1 MLEIERISAS
11 YGQVRALHDVSLRVG
26 AGELVCLL
34 GANGAGKSTTLNC
47 ISGVVPPTA
56 GRIVF
61 DGEDITGWPI
71 ERIVARG
78 IVQVPEGRE
87 IFPDMS
93 VADNLLLGT
102 WLIRRDKSA
111 RKGFEQVYD
120 YFPRLAERARQLAGT
135 LSGGEQQMLMLGRAL
150 MARPRLLLMDEPSLG
165 LSPAAGAPDV
175 RHRRSRARG
184 RHSDPAGGAERAR
197 CAHRRRPRIHSRER
211 HDPAG
216 GLGSGP
222 DRQPGRA
229 GGVPR
234 GLGFTH
240 RDAPAHHRDAR
251 WPQGV
256 GAGPVSSTTDRGAPG
271 CGPAP

>member
-1 MLEIERISAS
+1 MLEIERIAAS

-47 ISGVVPPTA
+47 ISGVVPPTS

-165 LSPAAGAPDV
+165 LSPLLV
-175 RHRRSRARG
+175 RQMFGIVARV
-184 RHSDPAGGAERAR
+184 HAGGIPILLVEQNARAALTAADHGFILENGTIR
-197 CAHRRRPRIHSRER
+197 LGGSAADLIGN
-211 HDPAG
+211 PAVRAAY
-216 GLGSGP
+216 LG
-222 DRQPGRA
+222 A
-229 GGVPR
+229 
-234 GLGFTH
+234 
-240 RDAPAHHRDAR
+240 
-251 WPQGV
+251 
-256 GAGPVSSTTDRGAPG
+256 
-271 CGPAP
+271 